1 MSALFQGLGFHLPNG
16 DVEVSSH
23 RAAVGI
29 HEKMHIGCLMGT
41 LASIQYSI
49 AKEMATHSNILAWE
63 IP

>member
-29 HEKMHIGCLMGT
+29 HVKMHIGRLMGT
-41 LASIQYSI
+41 LKTFNI
-49 AKEMATHSNILAWE
+49 A
-63 IP
+63 